1 MFVIALALVI
11 ARVDH
16 THAETRATFRLGVL
30 PLDLRSSS
38 DTPLFGSQVDRVVDR
53 YNEAADAYDRMN
65 GGTTAR
71 VDQGDLGLDETL
83 LVFAPGLETG
93 EGMYFFRIEAPLG
106 ISDDL
111 RSFGV
116 GLYPL
121 NLQLALHRSFVM
133 YGSLGGSA
141 SWLDRPGPGDKGGLL
156 MARVA
161 IGARVARH
169 VMIELGYNAF
179 ALGGTVNEERLAN
192 MGEGVAMPPEPS
204 DVVSAGES
212 NGIFDASLGL
222 AF

>member
-1 MFVIALALVI
+1 MFIIVLALVI

-16 THAETRATFRLGVL
+16 TRAETRATFRLGVL

-53 YNEAADAYDRMN
+53 YNDAADAYDRMN

-71 VDQGDLGLDETL
+71 IDQSDLGLDETL
-83 LVFAPGLETG
+83 LVFAPGLEAG
-93 EGMYFFRIEAPLG
+93 DGMYFFRIEAPLG
-106 ISDDL
+106 VSDVL

-121 NLQLALHRSFVM
+121 NLQLALHRSLAI

-156 MARVA
+156 TARVA

-192 MGEGVAMPPEPS
+192 MGEVVAMPPAPS
-204 DVVSAGES
+204 DVVAAGEA
-212 NGIFDASLGL
+212 NGIFDASVGV